1 MIYKIIN
8 FLLDVIYLLFYVFL
22 FTGSYLLS
30 KYIHKPS
37 LFIITVL
44 ITIIINVIVNKY
56 YNVTKK

>member
-8 FLLDVIYLLFYVFL
+8 FILDVIYLLFYVLL

-30 KYIHKPS
+30 KYINKPQ
-37 LFIITVL
+37 LFIIAII